1 MHVLSEVAKIS
12 LFLLGAVLLACQ
24 LVGLLVGWRLGVAA
38 RRRAAAHERV
48 AEGIGVVVG
57 GLLGLLAFILGLSI
71 NMAEGRYQE
80 RRHLGLQE
88 ANAIGTAW
96 LRAQAVGGPGGERI
110 ARELEDYT
118 RTRIG
123 WITAPRD
130 APEIATL
137 YAATGAAQTRIWG
150 EATAI
155 ARAKPDAL
163 SVSLIN
169 ALNETFDLA
178 TSQRYAFEGRMP
190 PELPWLLLGLTV
202 LGVGAIGYQGGV
214 RDNLVP
220 SVTLVLLTA
229 WSACIVLIVDLATA
243 RTGFVRGDP
252 APYEWTLQ
260 GFSSGLVL
268 PPGVAPR

>member
-1 MHVLSEVAKIS
+1 MHTLIEIARVHL
-12 LFLLGAVLLACQ
+12 LLLGFALLACQ
-24 LVGLLVGWRLGVAA
+24 LLGLFIVWRLGLAA
-38 RRRAAAHERV
+38 RRRAAEHQQV

-57 GLLGLLAFILGLSI
+57 GLLGLLAFILGLSLS
-71 NMAEGRYQE
+71 MAEGRYQE

-96 LRAQAVGGPGGERI
+96 LRAHALGGVEGQAIAAELEGYMRQRI
-110 ARELEDYT
+110 AWVVSAQRAEEL
-118 RTRIG
+118 
-123 WITAPRD
+123 
-130 APEIATL
+130 ATL
-137 YAATGAAQTRIWG
+137 NTQTGAAQARMWG
-150 EATAI
+150 QATAL
-155 ARAKPDAL
+155 ARAKPDAF

-178 TSQRYAFEGRMP
+178 TSQRYAYESRMP

-214 RDNLVP
+214 KDNLVP

-243 RTGFVRGDP
+243 RAGLVRGDP
-252 APYEWTLQ
+252 APYQWTLE
-260 GFSSGLVL
+260 GFSGGLVL